1 MGNCQNMRVQW
12 SFCQG
17 KLPHQISVSSSLELL
32 RSQVVSQKSIPRSR
46 MHRTSRK
53 FSAANH
59 ELTSDYWNVRTVRNF
74 IARKRCFVTV
84 FPMFLKVWVPVPG
97 NTIFS
102 TFQHPKYVK
111 FSDPPIGG
119 SIKYAQFL
127 IFDFAGRQS
136 VRIRNYGSG
145 MSAPLPL
152 HCLRAGKPTF
162 GRETI
167 RIHLINEDFDLNVVS
182 DRCRM
187 VLRSCLRL
195 VAVNAVGEKYEE
207 GTTLADELV
216 KLIRWRFRKTSA
228 LGETFLI
235 QHLAHR
241 KRTLRTKWYIHQN
254 DTSVLFHGK
263 IPPYKKYPPW

>member
-1 MGNCQNMRVQW
+1 MVFEAFLSLPQRRVGRPRTLESEWVSYTTRGWCSSLPWWEEIVSDLQRNDFWWISQGWDCGEIDSGRQILDRIWSKRQEGWLHQMGTCTACQNMWVQW

-46 MHRTSRK
+46 IHRTSRK
-53 FSAANH
+53 FLAANH
-59 ELTSDYWNVRTVRNF
+59 ELTSVYWNVRTLRNF

-84 FPMFLKVWVPVPG
+84 FPKFLEVWVPVPG

-145 MSAPLPL
+145 MSAP
-152 HCLRAGKPTF
+152 
-162 GRETI
+162 
-167 RIHLINEDFDLNVVS
+167 
-182 DRCRM
+182 
-187 VLRSCLRL
+187 
-195 VAVNAVGEKYEE
+195 
-207 GTTLADELV
+207 
-216 KLIRWRFRKTSA
+216 
-228 LGETFLI
+228 
-235 QHLAHR
+235 
-241 KRTLRTKWYIHQN
+241 
-254 DTSVLFHGK
+254 
-263 IPPYKKYPPW
+263 